1 MAAALS
7 NRPLPPK
14 ASPPPCSATV
24 QQPTPPVPP
33 LRGQSFLVRGLINQ
47 IVCLV
52 VSLPFWMLSYR
63 SSAYWVVALYSFA
76 IGNLIW
82 LFIDGSRQLT
92 LRLMGPKVYD
102 KTQWPGW
109 SSMAVTIVLGSVAGY
124 TLGTWIVDSLL
135 GFDSPSLFTNLRPG
149 VITLLVAGAAT
160 YFFYSRERLHSEM
173 TAAEAARR
181 LAAENQL
188 KLLESQLEP
197 HMLFN
202 TLANLRVLI
211 GLDPVRAQAML
222 DRLIAFLRATLNASR
237 SGSHP
242 LSAEFDRLNDYLAL
256 MAVRMGPRLAVQFDL
271 PAELRGHAVPPLLLQ
286 PLVENAIKHGLEPKV
301 EGGRIEVSA
310 RQEAGQL
317 ILSVRDTGIG
327 LATEAP
333 PPQVDAAGESTSY
346 GTAHVRERLAALY
359 GDKARFTLAAAAGPD
374 GGTLATL
381 ALPMLEPVQAA
392 TTTPA

>member
-7 NRPLPPK
+7 TTPTSSNCPGNG
-14 ASPPPCSATV
+14 
-24 QQPTPPVPP
+24 QQPVTP
-33 LRGQSFLVRGLINQ
+33 LRRRSFLFRGLINQ
-47 IVCLV
+47 IVCLI

-63 SSAYWVVALYSFA
+63 SSAYWVVAVYSFA

-92 LRLMGPKVYD
+92 LRLMGPKVAD

-109 SSMAVTIVLGSVAGY
+109 SSMGITIVLGSIAGY
-124 TLGTWIVDSLL
+124 TLGTWIVDGLL
-135 GFDSPSLFTNLRPG
+135 GFQTPGIFTNLRPA

-197 HMLFN
+197 RMLFN

-237 SGSHP
+237 SGAHP
-242 LSAEFDRLNDYLAL
+242 LSAEFDRLADYLAL

-271 PAELRGHAVPPLLLQ
+271 PAELRGIAVPPLLLQ

-301 EGGRIEVSA
+301 EGGRIEISA

-317 ILSVRDTGIG
+317 LLSVRDTGVG
-327 LATEAP
+327 LSGGMP
-333 PPQVDAAGESTSY
+333 GPQPAADASTSY

-359 GDKARFTLAAAAGPD
+359 GDKARFTLETAAGAE
-374 GGTLATL
+374 GGTLALL
-381 ALPMLEPVQAA
+381 ALPM
-392 TTTPA
+392 PAPEHSTAPA

>member
-1 MAAALS
+1 MAALPS
-7 NRPLPPK
+7 TTRP
-14 ASPPPCSATV
+14 AIV
-24 QQPTPPVPP
+24 QQASQQQEQQ
-33 LRGQSFLVRGLINQ
+33 RRRQSFLFRGLLNQ
-47 IVCLV
+47 GVCLV
-52 VSLPFWMLSYR
+52 VSLPFWLLAFRTNS
-63 SSAYWVVALYSFA
+63 YWVVALYSFV

-92 LRLMGPKVYD
+92 LRLMGKAVAD

-124 TLGTWIVDSLL
+124 SLGTWIVDSLL
-135 GFDSPSLFTNLRPG
+135 GFQTPGLFINLRPA
-149 VITLLVAGAAT
+149 VVTLLIAGGAT
-160 YFFYSRERLHSEM
+160 YFFYSRERLHNEM

-237 SGSHP
+237 SGAHP
-242 LSAEFDRLNDYLAL
+242 LSAEFDRLADYLAL
-256 MAVRMGPRLAVQFDL
+256 MAVRMGPRLVVQFEL
-271 PAELRGHAVPPLLLQ
+271 PAELRGIAVPPLLLQ

-301 EGGRIEVSA
+301 EGGRIEISA

-317 ILSVRDTGIG
+317 LLSVRDTGVG
-327 LATEAP
+327 LAGGATAP
-333 PPQVDAAGESTSY
+333 QPAAGESTSY

-359 GDKARFTLAAAAGPD
+359 GDRARFALDAAPGPD

-381 ALPMLEPVQAA
+381 SLPLPEPVHPAA
-392 TTTPA
+392 TTAA